1 MLDTELVAVRSAS
14 KWRVHSSGAAP
25 ELERKAQ
32 PKKER
37 ALNNRIADGYGR
49 FLVQGDLE

>member
-1 MLDTELVAVRSAS
+1 MLDTDFVAVRPTSE
-14 KWRVHSSGAAP
+14 WRVHSSGAAP

-32 PKKER
+32 RKKGP
-37 ALNNRIADGYGR
+37 ALNNRIVDGYSR